1 LPRRKPPMAFPLDLF
16 IALSPFI
23 VLAVL
28 SLIGK

>member
-1 LPRRKPPMAFPLDLF
+1 MAFPLDLL

-28 SLIGK
+28 SLTGK